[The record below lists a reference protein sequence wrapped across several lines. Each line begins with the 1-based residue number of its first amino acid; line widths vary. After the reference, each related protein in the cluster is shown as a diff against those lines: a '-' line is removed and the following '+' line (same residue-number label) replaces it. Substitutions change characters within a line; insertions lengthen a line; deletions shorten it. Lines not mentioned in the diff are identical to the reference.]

1 MVEKVGGCGT
11 TPQQVAFK
19 KEPRDRQMLELVVHR
34 LFTRARRTDV
44 NMTLD
49 MTVGDE
55 EIGVPLFYEDQAG
68 EFSVVSLL
76 QS

>member
-1 MVEKVGGCGT
+1 
-11 TPQQVAFK
+11 
-19 KEPRDRQMLELVVHR
+19 MLELVVHR

-55 EIGVPLFYEDQAG
+55 EIGVSLFCEDQAG